1 MADKEK
7 YNTKKLIQKIDL
19 DSPSSNF
26 TEKVMAKV
34 NIIPNDAMLKDE
46 VLTSLLKNNSLESPK
61 ADFSSNIM
69 EKLNVHNNVVDYKPI
84 ISKKSWNV
92 IFLIFIGSMVYLLFF
107 HTNNTSK
114 NSYVAEFS
122 NFFNK
127 LTTDL
132 GYSFVHKI
140 QVPSL
145 LIVSI
150 LSLAILLILD
160 AALRSKKFF

>member
-1 MADKEK
+1 MSNKEK
-7 YNTKKLIQKIDL
+7 YNTKKLIQNIDL

-26 TEKVMAKV
+26 TEKVMANV
-34 NIIPNDAMLKDE
+34 NIIPDDVMLKDE
-46 VLTSLLKNNSLESPK
+46 SLTSLLKKNNLESPK
-61 ADFSSNIM
+61 VDFSYKIM
-69 EKLNVHNNVVDYKPI
+69 EKLTANNNYKPI

-92 IFLIFIGSMVYLLFF
+92 IFLIFIGSIVYLLFF
-107 HTNNTSK
+107 QPNNLSK

-122 NFFNK
+122 NFFSK
-127 LTTDL
+127 LISDL
-132 GYSFVHKI
+132 SYSLAHKI

-160 AALRSKKFF
+160 ATLRSKKLL